1 MELLF
6 DLYYQ
11 LTSPLAGIYVQE
23 GNLLSQG
30 DVNWFKSTSADSK
43 YLIWILVI
51 MALIIFG
58 FVYGIHRYNKWKKF
72 KLFEDEMKSLD
83 LNPDDESAFSGM
95 VKRFELEEPVNIL
108 MSARLF
114 DEMATKEIEK
124 VLGSAGSKSAKE
136 KFIETIYRIRTRTY
150 HADWLQQK
158 EQPAPAGTLSLTS
171 EPEEEVAVVT

>member
-1 MELLF
+1 MELF
-6 DLYYQ
+6 IHLYYKF
-11 LTSPLAGIYVQE
+11 TSPLSGIYVQE
-23 GNLLSQG
+23 GNFLSQG
-30 DVNWFKSTSADSK
+30 DVNWFKSSNVNSSL
-43 YLIWILVI
+43 LISILVG
-51 MALIIFG
+51 MALLIFTL
-58 FVYGIHRYNKWKKF
+58 VYSIHRYNKWKKF

-136 KFIETIYRIRTRTY
+136 KFIETVYRIRTRTY

-158 EQPAPAGTLSLTS
+158 EQAAPAGTLHLSE
-171 EPEEEVAVVT
+171 EPEQEMAVN